1 MKKLLALVLALVMA
15 LSLVACGN
23 SNTTADSGSGDS
35 GAADNSGDA
44 AGGDAASGDTADG
57 TTELTIWHIQTGS
70 AADAITA
77 AVERFE
83 EANPQY
89 HVTVVQKQNDS
100 YKTDLSLAINAG
112 TLPDVFLTWGGQTMY
127 DYVDEGLIYDLTDL
141 MTADGYADQF
151 LDAAIAQC
159 TYNDKIV
166 AVPVENIS
174 VAGVFYNKEVFD
186 QYGLTEPTTIAE
198 LEAIC
203 DTLVA
208 NGVAPFTLANATKWT
223 GSMYFQYLATRYGG
237 LEPFAEAAAG
247 TGSFESDA
255 FTYAGEKIQEWV
267 NKGYFCEG
275 FNGMDDDSGQAR
287 MLFYSGDAAMDLM
300 GSWFITNVADES
312 TMLEDGTL
320 GYFPFPALE
329 TSDADQSYA
338 LGTLG
343 DNLYSVSATS
353 ADPEGAFKLIQALL
367 DDEAIADRTAAGKI
381 IPLKS
386 FTSDDA
392 VTNEV
397 LESLSSAA
405 GVQLWYDQYLPSE
418 VAEVHKDT
426 SQEIFG
432 LTMTPAEANK
442 ELQDAMQAYLAG

>member
-1 MKKLLALVLALVMA
+1 MKKLLSLVLALAMV
-15 LSLVACGN
+15 LSLAACAG
-23 SNTTADSGSGDS
+23 SGSPGSDAPADDAEPSTADTAAPESGDKIP
-35 GAADNSGDA
+35 
-44 AGGDAASGDTADG
+44 
-57 TTELTIWHIQTGS
+57 LTIWHIQTGGISDTIQS
-70 AADAITA
+70 AVD
-77 AVERFE
+77 RFVA
-83 EANPQY
+83 ANPQY
-89 HVTVVQKQNDS
+89 DVTVVQKQNDN

-112 TLPDVFLTWGGQTMY
+112 TMPDVFITWGGQTMY

-141 MTADGYADQF
+141 MKADGYADEF
-151 LDAAIAQC
+151 LDAAITQC
-159 TYNDKIV
+159 SYNDKIV

-174 VAGVFYNKEVFD
+174 VAGFFYNKEIFD
-186 QYGLTEPTTIAE
+186 QYGLEEPETIAD

-208 NGVAPFTLANATKWT
+208 NGIAPFALANSTKWT
-223 GSMYFQYLATRYGG
+223 GSMYFQYLVTRYGG
-237 LEPFAEAAAG
+237 LEPFADAAAG
-247 TGSFESDA
+247 TGSFENDA
-255 FTYAGEKIQEWV
+255 FVYAGQTIQDWV

-300 GSWFITNVADES
+300 GSWFISNVADES

-320 GYFPFPALE
+320 GFFPFPALE
-329 TSDADQSYA
+329 SSEADQSLV

-343 DNLYSVSATS
+343 DNLYSVSANS
-353 ADPEGAFKLIQALL
+353 ADPEGAFKLIQSLL
-367 DDEAIADRTAAGKI
+367 DDEALVERNAQGRI

-386 FTSDDA
+386 FTSDNE

-397 LESLSSAA
+397 LASLNSSS

-432 LTMTPAEANK
+432 LTMTPEDANA
-442 ELQDAMQAYLAG
+442 ELQAAMEAYLAKNG

>member
-1 MKKLLALVLALVMA
+1 MKKLFALVLALAMA
-15 LSLVACGN
+15 LSLVACGGSGSSGGTTAEGDS
-23 SNTTADSGSGDS
+23 SNADTTATADSGEK
-35 GAADNSGDA
+35 
-44 AGGDAASGDTADG
+44 
-57 TTELTIWHIQTGS
+57 TELTLWHIQTGGS
-70 AADAITA
+70 ADAITA

-89 HVTVVQKQNDS
+89 KVNVVQKQNDS

-112 TLPDVFLTWGGQTMY
+112 TMPDVFITWGGQTMY
-127 DYVDEGLIYDLTDL
+127 DYVDEGLIYDLTDF

-151 LDAAIAQC
+151 LDAAISQC
-159 TYNDKIV
+159 SYNDKIV

-174 VAGVFYNKEVFD
+174 VAGFFYNKEVFD
-186 QYGLTEPTTIAE
+186 QYGLEEPETISD

-208 NGVAPFTLANATKWT
+208 NGVAPFALANSTKWT

-237 LEPFAEAAAG
+237 LDAFAQAAAG

-255 FTYAGEKIQEWV
+255 FVYAGETIQDWV

-287 MLFYSGDAAMDLM
+287 MLFYNGDAAMDLM
-300 GSWFITNVADES
+300 GSWFISNVADES

-320 GYFPFPALE
+320 GFFPFPALE
-329 TSDADQSYA
+329 TSDADQTYT

-343 DNLYSVSATS
+343 DNLYSVSASS
-353 ADPEGAFKLIQALL
+353 ADPEGSFKLIQALL
-367 DDEAIADRTAAGKI
+367 DDEALVDRTAQGKI

-386 FTSDDA
+386 FTSDNE

-397 LESLSSAA
+397 LESLNTAA

-426 SQEIFG
+426 CQELFG
-432 LTMTPAEANK
+432 LTKTPEEANA
-442 ELQDAMQAYLAG
+442 ELQAAMTSYLEKNS

>member
-1 MKKLLALVLALVMA
+1 MKKLLALVLSLLMV
-15 LSLVACGN
+15 LSLAACG
-23 SNTTADSGSGDS
+23 SSDAGTADGSTDANVS
-35 GAADNSGDA
+35 SDDA
-44 AGGDAASGDTADG
+44 AGDSDAGG
-57 TTELTIWHIQTGS
+57 TKELTIWHIQTGS

-77 AVERFE
+77 AAERFE
-83 EANPQY
+83 EANPGY

-112 TLPDVFLTWGGQTMY
+112 TLPDIFFTWGGQTMY
-127 DYVDEGLIYDLTDL
+127 DYVDEGLICDLTDY

-174 VAGVFYNKEVFD
+174 VAGFFYNKEVFD
-186 QYGLTEPTTIAE
+186 QFGLEEPTTISE

-203 DTLVA
+203 DTLVE
-208 NGVAPFTLANATKWT
+208 NGIAPFALANATKWT
-223 GSMYFQYLATRYGG
+223 GSMYYQYLATRYGG

-247 TGSFESDA
+247 TGSFENEA

-267 NKGYFCEG
+267 NKGYFCDG

-300 GSWFITNVADES
+300 GSWFITNVTDES
-312 TMLEDGTL
+312 TMMEDGTL

-329 TSDADQSYA
+329 TSDADQSYT

-343 DNLYSVSATS
+343 DNLYSISS
-353 ADPEGAFKLIQALL
+353 NCSDPEAAFKLIQTML
-367 DDEAIADRTAAGKI
+367 DDQGVADRTAAGKI

-386 FTSDDA
+386 FEAQDP

-426 SQEIFG
+426 SQELFG
-432 LTMTPAEANK
+432 LTMTPEEANK
-442 ELQDAMQAYLAG
+442 EMQDAMQAYLAG

>member
-1 MKKLLALVLALVMA
+1 MKKLLSLVLALAMA
-15 LSLVACGN
+15 LSLVACGSSN
-23 SNTTADSGSGDS
+23 SNNSGTTGDTSNAAAGNTTASGDKIP
-35 GAADNSGDA
+35 
-44 AGGDAASGDTADG
+44 
-57 TTELTIWHIQTGS
+57 LTIWHIQSGGMG
-70 AADAITA
+70 DAIEA
-77 AVERFE
+77 AVDRFE

-89 HVTVVQKQNDS
+89 EVTVVQKQNDS

-112 TLPDVFLTWGGQTMY
+112 TMPDVFITWGGQTMY

-141 MTADGYADQF
+141 MTADGYADEF

-174 VAGVFYNKEVFD
+174 VAGFFYNKEVFD
-186 QYGLTEPTTIAE
+186 QYNLEEPETIAD

-208 NGVAPFTLANATKWT
+208 NGVAPFALANSTKWT

-255 FTYAGEKIQEWV
+255 FVYAGQTIQDWV
-267 NKGYFCEG
+267 NKGYFCDG
-275 FNGMDDDSGQAR
+275 YNGMDDDSGQAR
-287 MLFYSGDAAMDLM
+287 MLFYNGEAAMDLM
-300 GSWFITNVADES
+300 GSWFISNVADES

-320 GYFPFPALE
+320 GYFPFPALDS
-329 TSDADQSYA
+329 SDADQSLT

-343 DNLYSVSATS
+343 DNLYSVSTNS

-367 DDEAIADRTAAGKI
+367 DDEALVDRNAQGKI

-386 FTSDDA
+386 FTSDNE

-397 LESLSSAA
+397 LDSLNSSA

-426 SQEIFG
+426 CQEIFG
-432 LTMTPAEANK
+432 LTMTPEDANAQ
-442 ELQDAMQAYLAG
+442 LQAAMDSYLAKNG